1 MINVNGKLVS
11 TTALAIEENR
21 GFLYGDAVFETV
33 RVLDK
38 KVLFAEDHYFRLMSS
53 MRIMRMEI
61 PMHFTLENFQEEIIK
76 TVEAHTADAKAFRV
90 RLTVYREATGKYLP
104 QENKTIGFVA
114 TAEVLEEAVYTFH
127 NQPYEVELYK
137 DFYVA
142 ANLLST
148 VKTTNR
154 AVNVLASIFASENDY
169 QNCLLVNDKKNIIE
183 AVNGNLFVVSQNT
196 IKTPSLDEGCIK
208 GVMRKQIIELIGKH
222 PDYTLEEGAI
232 SPFELQKADEIF
244 ITNVIVGI
252 QPVTKYRKKTF
263 TAQVAKD
270 LLDRLNAKIRL
281 M

>member
-11 TTALAIEENR
+11 TTALAIENNR

-33 RVLDK
+33 RVLDNN
-38 KVLFAEDHYFRLMSS
+38 VLFAEDHYFRLMSS

-61 PMHFTLENFQEEIIK
+61 PMHFTLENFQAEIIK
-76 TVEAHTADAKAFRV
+76 TVDASATKAKAFRV
-90 RLTVYREATGKYLP
+90 RFTVYREAVGKYLP
-104 QENKTIGFVA
+104 QENKTIGFIA
-114 TAEVLEEAVYTFH
+114 TAEMLEDAVYPFQD
-127 NQPYEVELYK
+127 QPYEVELYK
-137 DFYVA
+137 DFYIA

-154 AVNVLASIFASENDY
+154 AVNVLASIFAAENDY

-222 PDYTLEEGAI
+222 PDYTLEEGTI

-244 ITNVIVGI
+244 ITNVIAGI

-263 TAQVAKD
+263 TTQVAKD

>member
-90 RLTVYREATGKYLP
+90 RLTVYREAIGKYLP

-114 TAEVLEEAVYTFH
+114 TAEVLEEAVYSFH
-127 NQPYEVELYK
+127 DQPYEVELYK

-196 IKTPSLDEGCIK
+196 IKTPPLDEGCVK

-263 TAQVAKD
+263 TTQVAKD

>member
-11 TTALAIEENR
+11 TTDLAIENNR

-76 TVEAHTADAKAFRV
+76 TVEATASQAKAFRV
-90 RLTVYREATGKYLP
+90 RLTVYRDATGKYLP

-114 TAEVLEEAVYTFH
+114 TAEALEEALYTF
-127 NQPYEVELYK
+127 QDQAYEVELYK

-196 IKTPSLDEGCIK
+196 IKTPPLDEGCVK
-208 GVMRKQIIELIGKH
+208 GIMRKQIIELLAKH
-222 PDYTLEEGAI
+222 PNLTLEESPI

-263 TAQVAKD
+263 TTQVSKE

>member
-11 TTALAIEENR
+11 TTDLAIENNR

-76 TVEAHTADAKAFRV
+76 TVDASASEAKAFRV
-90 RLTVYREATGKYLP
+90 RLTVFRDAEGKYFP
-104 QENKTIGFVA
+104 QENKTIGFVL
-114 TAEVLEEAVYTFH
+114 TAEVLEDAVYTF
-127 NQPYEVELYK
+127 QEKQYEVELYK

-154 AVNVLASIFASENDY
+154 AVNVLASIFAAENEY

-183 AVNGNLFVVSQNT
+183 AVNGNLFVVSKNI
-196 IKTPSLDEGCIK
+196 IKTPPLDEGCVK
-208 GVMRKQIIELIGKH
+208 GIMRKQIIELLGKY
-222 PDYTLEEGAI
+222 PEYTLEESPI

-244 ITNVIVGI
+244 ITNVIIGV

-263 TAQVAKD
+263 TTQVAKD
-270 LLDRLNAKIRL
+270 LVDRLNAKIRL

>member
-11 TTALAIEENR
+11 TTDLALETNR

-33 RVLDK
+33 RVLDQ

-61 PMHFTLENFQEEIIK
+61 PMHLTLENFQEEIIK
-76 TVEAHTADAKAFRV
+76 TVTASPAQAKAFRV
-90 RLTVYREATGKYLP
+90 RLTVYRDAEGKYLP

-114 TAEVLEEAVYTFH
+114 TAEVLEDAIYVFQDKT
-127 NQPYEVELYK
+127 YEVELYK

-154 AVNVLASIFASENDY
+154 AVNVLASIFAAENDY

-183 AVNGNLFVVSQNT
+183 AINGNLFVVNQKT
-196 IKTPSLDEGCIK
+196 IKTPPLDEGCVK
-208 GVMRKQIIELIGKH
+208 GIMRKQIIELIGKH
-222 PDYTLEEGAI
+222 PDYTLEESPI

-244 ITNVIVGI
+244 ITNVIAGI

-263 TAQVAKD
+263 TTQVAKD
-270 LLDRLNAKIRL
+270 LADRLNAKIRL

>member
-11 TTALAIEENR
+11 TTALAIENNR

-33 RVLDK
+33 RVLDNN
-38 KVLFAEDHYFRLMSS
+38 VLFAEDHYFRLMSS

-61 PMHFTLENFQEEIIK
+61 PMHFTLENFQAEIIK
-76 TVEAHTADAKAFRV
+76 TVDASATKAKAFRV
-90 RLTVYREATGKYLP
+90 RFTVYREAVGKYLP
-104 QENKTIGFVA
+104 QENKTIGFIA
-114 TAEVLEEAVYTFH
+114 TAEMLEDAVYPFQD
-127 NQPYEVELYK
+127 QPYEVELYK
-137 DFYVA
+137 DFYIA

-154 AVNVLASIFASENDY
+154 AVNVLASIFAAENDY

-208 GVMRKQIIELIGKH
+208 GIMRKQIIELIGKH
-222 PDYTLEEGAI
+222 PDYTLEEGTI

-244 ITNVIVGI
+244 ITNVIAGI

-263 TAQVAKD
+263 TTQVAKD

>member
-61 PMHFTLENFQEEIIK
+61 PMLFTLENFQEEIIK

-127 NQPYEVELYK
+127 DQPYEVELYK

-196 IKTPSLDEGCIK
+196 IKTPPLDEGCVK

-263 TAQVAKD
+263 TTQVAKD

>member
-11 TTALAIEENR
+11 TTDLALENNR

-76 TVEAHTADAKAFRV
+76 TVDATTSQAKAFRV

-114 TAEVLEEAVYTFH
+114 TAEALEEALYTF
-127 NQPYEVELYK
+127 QDQAYEVELYK

-196 IKTPSLDEGCIK
+196 IKTPPLDEGCVK
-208 GVMRKQIIELIGKH
+208 GVMRKQIIELLAKH
-222 PDYTLEEGAI
+222 PNLTLEESPI

-263 TAQVAKD
+263 TTQVSKE

>member
-11 TTALAIEENR
+11 TTDLAIENNR

-76 TVEAHTADAKAFRV
+76 TVDASGSEAKAFRV
-90 RLTVYREATGKYLP
+90 RLTVFRDAEGKYFP
-104 QENKTIGFVA
+104 QENKTIGFVL
-114 TAEVLEEAVYTFH
+114 TAEVLEDAVYTF
-127 NQPYEVELYK
+127 QEKQYEVELYK

-154 AVNVLASIFASENDY
+154 AVNVLASIFAAENEY

-183 AVNGNLFVVSQNT
+183 AVNGNLFVVSKNV
-196 IKTPSLDEGCIK
+196 IKTPPLDEGCVK
-208 GVMRKQIIELIGKH
+208 GIMRKQIIELLGKH
-222 PDYTLEEGAI
+222 PEYTLEESPI

-244 ITNVIVGI
+244 ITNVIIGV

-263 TAQVAKD
+263 TTQVAKD
-270 LLDRLNAKIRL
+270 LVDRLNAKIRL

>member
-11 TTALAIEENR
+11 TTDLAIENNR

-33 RVLDK
+33 RVLDQ

-76 TVEAHTADAKAFRV
+76 TVDACSGNAKAYRV
-90 RLTVYREATGKYLP
+90 RLTVYRDAVGKYLP
-104 QENKTIGFVA
+104 QENKSIGFVA
-114 TAEVLEEAVYTFH
+114 TAEALDQTVYAF
-127 NQPYEVELYK
+127 QDQAYEVELYK

-196 IKTPSLDEGCIK
+196 IKTPPLDEGCIK

-222 PDYTLEEGAI
+222 PNLTLEEGAI

-244 ITNVIVGI
+244 ITNVITGI

-263 TAQVAKD
+263 TTHIAKD
-270 LLDRLNAKIRL
+270 LVDRLNAKIRL

>member
-11 TTALAIEENR
+11 TTALAIENNR

-61 PMHFTLENFQEEIIK
+61 PMHFTLENFQEEIIQ
-76 TVEAHTADAKAFRV
+76 TVNATQVEAKAFRV
-90 RLTVYREATGKYLP
+90 RFTVYRDAEGKYLP
-104 QENKTIGFVA
+104 KENKSIGFVA
-114 TAEVLEEAVYTFH
+114 TAEALSEAVYTF
-127 NQPYEVELYK
+127 QEQSYEVELYK
-137 DFYVA
+137 DFYIA

-154 AVNVLASIFASENDY
+154 AVNVLASIFAAENDY

-183 AVNGNLFVVSQNT
+183 AVNGNLFVVNQNI
-196 IKTPSLDEGCIK
+196 IKTPPLDEGCIK
-208 GVMRKQIIELIGKH
+208 GVMRKQIIELLAKH
-222 PDYTLEEGAI
+222 PEYTLEEGVI

-244 ITNVIVGI
+244 MTNVIIGI
-252 QPVTKYRKKTF
+252 QPITKYRKKTF
-263 TAQVAKD
+263 TTQVSKD
-270 LLDRLNAKIRL
+270 LIDRLNAKIRL

>member
-114 TAEVLEEAVYTFH
+114 TAEVLEEAVYSFH
-127 NQPYEVELYK
+127 DQPYEVELYK

-196 IKTPSLDEGCIK
+196 IKTPPLDEGCVK

-263 TAQVAKD
+263 TTQVAKD

>member
-1 MINVNGKLVS
+1 MINVNGKIVS
-11 TTALAIEENR
+11 TTDLPLEQNR
-21 GFLYGDAVFETV
+21 GFLYGDAVFETL
-33 RVLDK
+33 RVLDRNL
-38 KVLFAEDHYFRLMSS
+38 LFAEDHYFRLMSS

-61 PMHFTLENFQEEIIK
+61 PMEFTLEYFQDEIVK
-76 TVEAHTADAKAFRV
+76 LVEACQLETNAIRV
-90 RLTVYREATGKYLP
+90 RFTVFRNAQGKYQP
-104 QENKTIGFVA
+104 TSNKNIGFVA
-114 TAEVLEEAVYTFH
+114 TAEALEQAVYPFQTT
-127 NQPYEVELYK
+127 PYEVELYK

-154 AVNVLASIFASENDY
+154 AVNVLASIFAQENDY

-183 AVNGNLFVVSQNT
+183 AINGNVFVVNQNV
-196 IKTPSLDEGCIK
+196 IKTPPLDEGCVK
-208 GVMRKQIIELIGKH
+208 GVMRKQIIELLAKH
-222 PDYTLEEGAI
+222 PEYTLEESPI

-252 QPVTKYRKKTF
+252 QPVTQYRKKTF
-263 TAQVAKD
+263 TTQVAKD

>member
-11 TTALAIEENR
+11 TTDLAIENNR

-76 TVEAHTADAKAFRV
+76 TVEATASQAKAFRV
-90 RLTVYREATGKYLP
+90 RLTVYRDATGKYLP

-114 TAEVLEEAVYTFH
+114 TAEALEETLYTF
-127 NQPYEVELYK
+127 QDQAYEVELYK

-196 IKTPSLDEGCIK
+196 IKTPPLDEGCVK
-208 GVMRKQIIELIGKH
+208 GIMRKQIIELLAKH
-222 PDYTLEEGAI
+222 PNLTLEESPI

-263 TAQVAKD
+263 TTQVSKE

>member
-11 TTALAIEENR
+11 TTDLPIENNR

-33 RVLDK
+33 RVLDQ

-76 TVEAHTADAKAFRV
+76 TVEASANQAKAFRV

-104 QENKTIGFVA
+104 HENKTIGFVA
-114 TAEVLEEAVYTFH
+114 TAEALEEALYTF
-127 NQPYEVELYK
+127 QDQAYEVELYK

-183 AVNGNLFVVSQNT
+183 AINGNLFVVSQNT
-196 IKTPSLDEGCIK
+196 IKTPPLDEGCVK
-208 GVMRKQIIELIGKH
+208 GVMRKQIIELLAKH
-222 PDYTLEEGAI
+222 PDFTLEESPI

-244 ITNVIVGI
+244 ITNVIAGI
-252 QPVTKYRKKTF
+252 QPITKYRKKNF
-263 TAQVAKD
+263 TTQVAKE
-270 LLDRLNAKIRL
+270 LMDRLNAKIRL

>member
-11 TTALAIEENR
+11 TTDLAIENNR

-33 RVLDK
+33 RVLDR

-61 PMHFTLENFQEEIIK
+61 PMHFTLEFFQEEIVR
-76 TVEAHTADAKAFRV
+76 TVDACSGGAAFRV
-90 RLTVYREATGKYLP
+90 RLTVFREAEGKYLP

-114 TAEVLEEAVYTFH
+114 TAEILENTVYSF
-127 NQPYEVELYK
+127 QDGGYEVELYK

-154 AVNVLASIFASENDY
+154 AVNVLASIFAAENDF

-196 IKTPSLDEGCIK
+196 IKTPPLDEGCIK
-208 GVMRKQIIELIGKH
+208 GVMRKQMIELIGKH
-222 PDYTLEEGAI
+222 PDYTLEESPV

-244 ITNVIVGI
+244 ITNVIVGV

-263 TAQVAKD
+263 TSQVAKD
-270 LLDRLNAKIRL
+270 LNDRLNAKIRL

>member
-11 TTALAIEENR
+11 TTALAIENNR

-33 RVLDK
+33 RVLDNN
-38 KVLFAEDHYFRLMSS
+38 VLFAEDHYFRLMSS

-61 PMHFTLENFQEEIIK
+61 PMHFTLENFQAEIIK
-76 TVEAHTADAKAFRV
+76 TVDASATQAKAFRV
-90 RLTVYREATGKYLP
+90 RFTVYREAVGKYLP

-114 TAEVLEEAVYTFH
+114 TAEVLEDAVYPFMD
-127 NQPYEVELYK
+127 QPYEVELYK
-137 DFYVA
+137 DFYIA

-154 AVNVLASIFASENDY
+154 AVNVLASIFAAENDY

-196 IKTPSLDEGCIK
+196 IKTPPLDEGCIK

-222 PDYTLEEGAI
+222 PDYTLEEGVV

-244 ITNVIVGI
+244 ITNVIIGI

-263 TAQVAKD
+263 TTQVAKD